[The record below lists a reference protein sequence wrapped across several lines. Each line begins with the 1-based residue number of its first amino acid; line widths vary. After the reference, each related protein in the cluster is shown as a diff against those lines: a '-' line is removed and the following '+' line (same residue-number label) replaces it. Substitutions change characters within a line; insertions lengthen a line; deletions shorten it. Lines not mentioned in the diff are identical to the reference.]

1 MIKRLL
7 PKKHMPLVNILT
19 RGIFLQKTGPYHRE
33 AIPQPRGLIDP
44 KYQPTPQ
51 DEAALQPKVF

>member
-7 PKKHMPLVNILT
+7 SKNYAARYHFNVRHFFEKT
-19 RGIFLQKTGPYHRE
+19 RPYHRE